1 MIAVLQRPRES
12 TAKNVT
18 KMRIYAGMRS
28 VIVLAGAALAVACAA
43 AGTVTFTEETGV
55 FRNPGQGWSTMGG
68 KWSFDK
74 TDPVVNVGSV
84 YCRYAWSQLEPEE
97 GRYNWKPLEDLFD
110 FAASKGLP
118 ASFRVMCASRH
129 DNTGWTTPPWV
140 FKKGAKDDPF
150 LASGTVR
157 GKETNIVHHTPI
169 FDDPVFMD
177 AHRRFIKALAARY
190 DGDPRLA
197 GLDLGSYGH
206 WGEWHCGGLP
216 PNTNLYVA
224 AEVRAKLKRMP
235 PREYPF
241 EIRKQYAD
249 WYLEGFKNTP
259 IVFMTGDWEVLKYAL
274 GTEPTARVGL
284 RRDGVGSPWHFK
296 RWIGT
301 KPYDAIPRMGD
312 VWKDRP
318 VWFEFYGDAQSI
330 LEKKWDLP
338 YAIEWMLTNHV
349 TVVNTCPFS
358 PWQLKDDPV
367 HYPLLRKIDLYA
379 GVRLVP
385 LTANVRREGNRLSVE
400 LSGVNKGV
408 ARMHLPYVAQIVVT
422 DAAGSELMVHEA
434 AVDPGSWLP
443 GPFRL
448 VDAFDLPPESQDG
461 LKLALR
467 LRHRYGFFRNF
478 RFAARETLPDGS
490 LPLGPVR

>member
-1 MIAVLQRPRES
+1 MSGRDFVKGRVAV
-12 TAKNVT
+12 AV
-18 KMRIYAGMRS
+18 
-28 VIVLAGAALAVACAA
+28 GAAFAVAYAA

-68 KWSFDK
+68 KGSFDQ
-74 TDPVVNVGSV
+74 TDPVVNIGSV
-84 YCRYAWSQLEPEE
+84 YCRYTWAQLEPEE
-97 GRYNWKPLEDLFD
+97 GRYDWKRLEDQLD

-129 DNTGWTTPPWV
+129 DGTGWPTPEWV
-140 FKKGAKDDPF
+140 FNKGAKDDPF
-150 LASGTVR
+150 VTPKIVR
-157 GKETNIVHHTPI
+157 GKATNIVHHTPI

-197 GLDLGSYGH
+197 GLDLGSFGH
-206 WGEWHCGGLP
+206 WGEWHCAELP
-216 PNTNLYVA
+216 PDTNFCVTA
-224 AEVRAKLKRMP
+224 SGRHIRKTVP
-235 PREYPF
+235 PRKYPL

-249 WYLEGFKNTP
+249 WYLEGFKSTP

-274 GTEPTARVGL
+274 CTEPAARVGM

-318 VWFEFYGDAQSI
+318 VWFEFFGSALSI
-330 LEKKWDLP
+330 LEAKWDLS
-338 YAIEWMLTNHV
+338 YSVEWMLTNHV

-379 GVRLVP
+379 GARFVP
-385 LTANVRREGNRLSVE
+385 LAADVRREGSRLSVE

-408 ARMHLPYVAQIVVT
+408 ARIHLPYVAQIVVT
-422 DAAGSELMVHEA
+422 DAAGREVTVHDA
-434 AVDPGSWLP
+434 AADPGTWMP

-448 VDAFDLPPESQDG
+448 VDAFDLPPERQG
-461 LKLALR
+461 ELKLALR
-467 LRHRYGFFRNF
+467 LRHRYGIFRNF

-490 LPLGPVR
+490 LPLGSAK